1 MEEMHGLLYSILAYS
16 NSEYSI
22 VSMKVS
28 IYSKDHQ
35 TLVGKIKKARADAGL
50 DQKRAAQLMGTSQS
64 NISKIE
70 SGQRRVNVLQLKEL
84 ARVYKKRLSYFID

>member
-1 MEEMHGLLYSILAYS
+1 M
-16 NSEYSI
+16 
-22 VSMKVS
+22 SMKAS
-28 IYSKDHQ
+28 IYSKDHK
-35 TLVGKIKKARADAGL
+35 TLVAKIRKARTDAGL
-50 DQKRAAQLMGTSQS
+50 DQKHAAQLMGTSQS

>member
-1 MEEMHGLLYSILAYS
+1 
-16 NSEYSI
+16 
-22 VSMKVS
+22 MKVS

-35 TLVGKIKKARADAGL
+35 ALVARIRKARADAGL
-50 DQKRAAQLMGTSQS
+50 DQKRAAQLLGTSQS